1 MGIIKAGIRCQQC
14 GGRVSKRRFLEKCS
28 HCGAQGNYAYAV
40 RQWSLHERSHW
51 MGEHRVAFFAALG
64 FFALFVGASRM
75 VGAMS
80 KNQIVQEVELTKVVE
95 RIGSINK
102 NLQ

>member
-1 MGIIKAGIRCQQC
+1 MGG
-14 GGRVSKRRFLEKCS
+14 
-28 HCGAQGNYAYAV
+28 
-40 RQWSLHERSHW
+40 
-51 MGEHRVAFFAALG
+51 HRVAFFAALG

>member
-1 MGIIKAGIRCQQC
+1 MGMITAGIRCQQC
-14 GGRVSKRRFLEKCS
+14 GGRVRKRRFLKKCS

-40 RQWSLHERSHW
+40 RQWSLQERSYW
-51 MGEHRVAFFAALG
+51 MGRHRVAFFTVLG
-64 FFALFVGASRM
+64 FLALFVGASRM

-80 KNQIVQEVELTKVVE
+80 KDQIAQEAKFTKVVE
-95 RIGSINK
+95 RIGSIDR

>member
-1 MGIIKAGIRCQQC
+1 MVLARTISLD
-14 GGRVSKRRFLEKCS
+14 GGTSS
-28 HCGAQGNYAYAV
+28 
-40 RQWSLHERSHW
+40 SI
-51 MGEHRVAFFAALG
+51 FAALG

-80 KNQIVQEVELTKVVE
+80 KNQIVQEVELTEVVE